1 MTNDIC
7 QLIEEGLSDLMAPR
21 AARRVLSRALRA
33 EGYRAEQVS
42 ASEMQL
48 VLRGP
53 LREQLELLL
62 PGDAVRHRLRQL
74 ERQLRC
80 EEREAAAVS
89 EPANAEQAA
98 QELALRASGA
108 ALKLATSSRRRVAG
122 QGEDSAVMTLER
134 GAGEVETAEGAATET
149 AQREAREPEK
159 LKADAKLLTQAQ
171 LERVALGFAQLEE
184 VRAVMLTD
192 RQGRLLFSRGS
203 GFDFSALARM
213 ASLCLRLLG
222 RSGELRAYHL
232 MQAQGQ
238 LFLFP
243 FAWAQLFVISGPEVN
258 LGLVF
263 ATREKLVKS
272 LKEDV

>member
-48 VLRGP
+48 VLQGP
-53 LREQLELLL
+53 LREQLEQLL

-74 ERQLRC
+74 ERQLRRR

-89 EPANAEQAA
+89 EAANAEQAA
-98 QELALRASGA
+98 QGASGV

-122 QGEDSAVMTLER
+122 QGEDSAVMTLE
-134 GAGEVETAEGAATET
+134 
-149 AQREAREPEK
+149 PEK
-159 LKADAKLLTQAQ
+159 LKAASKPVTQAQ

-192 RQGRLLFSRGS
+192 QQGRLLFSRGS

>member
-21 AARRVLSRALRA
+21 AAQRVLSRALRA

-53 LREQLELLL
+53 LREQLEQLL

-74 ERQLRC
+74 ERQLRRR
-80 EEREAAAVS
+80 EEREAVAVS
-89 EPANAEQAA
+89 EAESA
-98 QELALRASGA
+98 ERA

-122 QGEDSAVMTLER
+122 QGEDSAVMTLE
-134 GAGEVETAEGAATET
+134 GETAEGAAADT

-159 LKADAKLLTQAQ
+159 LKGEAKLLTQAQ
-171 LERVALGFAQLEE
+171 LERVALSFAQLEE

-243 FAWAQLFVISGPEVN
+243 FAWAQLFVISSPEVN

-263 ATREKLVKS
+263 ATHEKLVKS